1 MQKESKKFSDSTVFE
16 GMTSIRALIRAMD
29 ESISDRKIHTI
40 LYDLKKED
48 KNAKELGYLRAVS
61 KKYGFAVQSVTQS
74 EIDALALGTSHGGLL
89 ALCSARTVPPLSCE
103 SIRPDGFYCMIEGV
117 EDPYNFGYALR
128 SLYAVGCDG
137 IVVPERNWLSAA
149 GVVCRSSAGASEL
162 LPTFRS
168 DAESAIELFH
178 AMGYHVVCAEEKT
191 EHTLGECDIPF
202 PTLLLVGGEKRGV
215 SRKILDACDLL
226 VRIPYGREFRAS
238 LSCASATTI
247 FGYEILRQRRLAST
261 KEN

>member
-29 ESISDRKIHTI
+29 ENISDRKIHTI
-40 LYDLKKED
+40 LYDAKKEA
-48 KNAKELGYLRAVS
+48 KNAKEIGYLKAVS
-61 KKYGFAVQSVTQS
+61 NKYGFNVESTTREQ
-74 EIDALALGTSHGGLL
+74 IDAIALGTSHGGLL
-89 ALCSARTVPPLSCE
+89 ALCGARTVLPLSRE

-128 SLYAVGCDG
+128 SLYASGCDG
-137 IVVPERNWLSAA
+137 IIVPERNWLSAA

-162 LPTFRS
+162 LPTFHA
-168 DAESAIELFH
+168 DAELTIDLFH
-178 AMGYHVVCAEEKT
+178 TLGYHAVCAEEKT
-191 EHTLGECDIPF
+191 EHILGECNIPF
-202 PTLLLVGGEKRGV
+202 PILLLVGGEKRGV

-247 FGYEILRQRRLAST
+247 FGYEILRQRRLSL
-261 KEN
+261 KKDI